1 MNEII
6 YPELSYKICGSLF
19 YVHNKLGRFRKEKE
33 YADALEIVFK
43 ESKIPYER
51 EFRIDNEIL
60 DQKFSLYRF
69 DFIVDDKLIIEL
81 KSRAIVSKDDYY
93 QFKRYLQAKKLKLGL
108 LVNFRD
114 KYLKPKRI
122 LNSYS

>member
-1 MNEII
+1 M
-6 YPELSYKICGSLF
+6 
-19 YVHNKLGRFRKEKE
+19 HNKLGRFRKEKE